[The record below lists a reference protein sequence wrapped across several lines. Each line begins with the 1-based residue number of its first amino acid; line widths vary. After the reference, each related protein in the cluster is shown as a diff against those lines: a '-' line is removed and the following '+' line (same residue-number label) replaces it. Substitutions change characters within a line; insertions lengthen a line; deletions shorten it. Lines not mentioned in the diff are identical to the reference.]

1 MRWRTGTASA
11 VVVLSNVV
19 GNFCLGW
26 GVKHAVLDSTW
37 SFVAVLLSPWVILGI
52 ALLILW
58 ALSRMALL
66 SWADLSY
73 VLPVT
78 AIGYPL
84 TALMGRLFLN
94 EQISAARWM
103 GTLLI
108 FAGFALVGFTGPKT
122 TS

>member
-1 MRWRTGTASA
+1 MRWKTGTASA

>member
-1 MRWRTGTASA
+1 MRWKTGVASA

-19 GNFCLGW
+19 GNFCLSW
-26 GVKHAVLDSTW
+26 GVKHTALDSAW
-37 SFVAVLLSPWVILGI
+37 SFGAVLLSPWVIAGI
-52 ALLILW
+52 GLLIIW
-58 ALSRMALL
+58 TLSRMALL